1 MRVTR
6 SLRLCVPA
14 LLLTLG
20 ASGPQQPS
28 FPYRARCA
36 ADRSL
41 HRPPR
46 FGCINAANLA
56 PMLADRA
63 DLAHGRA
70 PTPTMG
76 ALDAAAIERLRN
88 DTVKPLLG
96 TGATDSFKAPVAK
109 P

>member
-1 MRVTR
+1 MPLTK
-6 SLRLCVPA
+6 SLLLCVPA

-20 ASGPQQPS
+20 ASGPQPPS
-28 FPYRARCA
+28 FPDRARCA
-36 ADRSL
+36 PYPSL
-41 HRPPR
+41 RRPVR

-56 PMLADRA
+56 PMIAHPA

-70 PTPTMG
+70 PTPTVG
-76 ALDAAAIERLRN
+76 ALDAAAIERLRT